1 FFFQQPSWR
10 LWGEEK
16 NDGAVYTVYL
26 KKVRYHPSSSLSRS
40 VRSPGPNW
48 GGRVWCT
55 GVHDRYRSAC
65 IVIRA
70 EQVLHLLTAP
80 NADVLFGRGILPVP
94 VFGNP
99 PLYLLSLQLEC
110 NPQSFHAT
118 GVPSPHRA
126 LVQALLVWL
135 DMYPE
140 DLYEPPQF
148 VVLRQLLGFA
158 QCQLDPG
165 SSLELRA
172 KHRLQQFLARDP
184 EKGEG
189 PPRLGLFFEP
199 PPWGVVFGP
208 RWPPAQARAQ
218 STPGPVWLQ
227 ELQEEH
233 AACQLTWMDA
243 ELFRRLVPHHC
254 LGAMWRRRGGNAR
267 DWAATVHNTATATVR
282 QFNAV
287 SRRVTS
293 TVLWEGWRGDA
304 ASRARVLAKW
314 VGIAQELRFL
324 KNFSSLKAIIAA
336 LQSNDIY
343 RLSRVWALVEPDRV
357 QAFLELARIF
367 SSEEHQMSCKELM
380 LKEGTAKFA
389 DTVGDNDRQLQKAMQ
404 KQLASGTGT
413 VPYLGIFLRDLTVL
427 DAALPDVLPGGL
439 LNFDKRRREF
449 RILAQVKLLQSA
461 ANCYSLEPDP
471 SFVAWFDALPILSDD
486 ERYTLPAPWWVNE
499 YVQLPVVMPGGASQ
513 LPKEESMQNTQA
525 SGAFFLE
532 CCEEDDSTNFQ
543 VTTDIKCWKRDITN
557 VRRALSEAKTEL
569 ELDSASLASSGG
581 QSCDRGGHRESL
593 PRNGRLQQRAWQS
606 TGSLLSALSLQRS
619 PGRGMMSQCPPPAP
633 AGAPDLKVIRV
644 SVEQPQEATASG
656 LNLYKSILL
665 SNGDHT
671 PAVVRHALDKHGLEG
686 DPDEF
691 VLAQQLPDSEIVF
704 PASAN
709 VFYALSNAHALNF
722 VLRPKKAESASPALG
737 AKKLRRPF
745 QFKKR
750 LLPTTS
756 P

>member
-1 FFFQQPSWR
+1 MNPITDGQQPSWR

-40 VRSPGPNW
+40 EDSEDTVSHLEWETVRVRVVKAGSLAAIVANLADDEGGLEPTNVNIFLATYRSFASPQQ
-48 GGRVWCT
+48 VLDT
-55 GVHDRYRSAC
+55 FLARYRQLSGRDAD
-65 IVIRA
+65 
-70 EQVLHLLTAP
+70 ETAMP
-80 NADVLFGRGILPVP
+80 TIAPEKH
-94 VFGNP
+94 
-99 PLYLLSLQLEC
+99 Q
-110 NPQSFHAT
+110 Q
-118 GVPSPHRA
+118 A

-184 EKGEG
+184 EKE
-189 PPRLGLFFEP
+189 GLFFEP
-199 PPWGVVFGP
+199 PPWGAVFGP
-208 RWPPAQARAQ
+208 RWAPAQARAQ
-218 STPGPVWLQ
+218 STPGPIWLQ
-227 ELQEEH
+227 DVPEEH
-233 AACQLTWMDA
+233 AAFQLTWMDA

-254 LGAMWRRRGGNAR
+254 LGAMWRRRGGSAR

-304 ASRARVLAKW
+304 ASRARIVAKW
-314 VGIAQELRFL
+314 IGIAQELRFL

-343 RLSRVWALVEPDRV
+343 RLSRVWALVDPDRV

-404 KQLASGTGT
+404 KQLASGTPGRMQGT

-449 RILAQVKLLQSA
+449 RILAQIKLLQSA

-471 SFVAWFDALPILSDD
+471 AFVAWFDALPILSDD
-486 ERYTLPAPWWVNE
+486 ESYRLSCLVEPPSC
-499 YVQLPVVMPGGASQ
+499 P
-513 LPKEESMQNTQA
+513 
-525 SGAFFLE
+525 
-532 CCEEDDSTNFQ
+532 
-543 VTTDIKCWKRDITN
+543 
-557 VRRALSEAKTEL
+557 RRSPCRTPRAKTEL

-644 SVEQPQEATASG
+644 SLEQPQDATASG

-745 QFKKR
+745 QLKKR